1 MQNELYIAEQVPR
14 HFDDD
19 VIPVCFLP
27 VWSCHILT
35 VFEVKLTC
43 HVQLSSL
50 IFWFLSIFEL
60 MLLCCK
66 PLSTQNILVS
76 KILGKVNCIWS
87 KRAAGEAFFYPYFAV
102 LEFSAF
108 SEADN
113 CFTSSGFIMI
123 THWFARFI
131 NVVMIYD
138 SILNQQFCLFF
149 VCCPHTR
156 FRDTSYQVFSYLHLQ
171 LDGHRGRWGRAAGP
185 PAFSTIFYIL
195 HLVTVGGSTA
205 REAVQIKMVRSEPDS
220 LHFERRQ
227 MDFLQFIMM
236 KPLGTKPMFVSP
248 QNGLKLAC
256 IRQCM
261 GKRNCRLRWA
271 FVSTPPTNPHIHM
284 DCLFPNQSL
293 VPFNFSLQSKRIEI
307 THHISTKLHAN
318 QCQLLIVVRKY
329 NFRP

>member
-1 MQNELYIAEQVPR
+1 MGAGCSP
-14 HFDDD
+14 
-19 VIPVCFLP
+19 
-27 VWSCHILT
+27 
-35 VFEVKLTC
+35 
-43 HVQLSSL
+43 
-50 IFWFLSIFEL
+50 
-60 MLLCCK
+60 
-66 PLSTQNILVS
+66 PL
-76 KILGKVNCIWS
+76 
-87 KRAAGEAFFYPYFAV
+87 
-102 LEFSAF
+102 
-108 SEADN
+108 
-113 CFTSSGFIMI
+113 
-123 THWFARFI
+123 
-131 NVVMIYD
+131 
-138 SILNQQFCLFF
+138 
-149 VCCPHTR
+149 
-156 FRDTSYQVFSYLHLQ
+156 
-171 LDGHRGRWGRAAGP
+171 P
-185 PAFSTIFYIL
+185 PAFSTSFYIL

-318 QCQLLIVVRKY
+318 QCQLSMLSENTILGLERKTICKRDLLCGRKSTSTRLILLLHEALLLKNNSRC
-329 NFRP
+329 RRQGGAISPWPPP